1 MPMTVGAIRA
11 SERLKGRLF
20 ILLEIVWRMEQK
32 DTSYATVLDG
42 LNAIN
47 VEQYW
52 VSTARH

>member
-1 MPMTVGAIRA
+1 MPMTVRAIRA